1 MNKRV
6 LTNLVLLPHWR
17 FYQSCT
23 ESAIRNLI
31 SLVIILSQ
39 ERPNYCIMCVGNNT
53 DAHPDDT
60 DADELLVKDDELSLK
75 FRNNMGDWSAD
86 SPPQTI
92 QRYDTSAIPGTVMN
106 YMSGHS
112 IV

>member
-1 MNKRV
+1 M
-6 LTNLVLLPHWR
+6 LL
-17 FYQSCT
+17 FYLKNDQ
-23 ESAIRNLI
+23 
-31 SLVIILSQ
+31 IIV
-39 ERPNYCIMCVGNNT
+39 CIMCVGNNT

-106 YMSGHS
+106 DMSGQP